1 MIGRKFAG
9 ALLALALLGSAA
21 QADVTPAAGELIY
34 LTEPAGEALFM
45 DAELRSDYFKLA
57 SYLETE
63 QILTFCGP
71 ATIAGVLNSLD
82 IPRPVPIQFHPWSLF
97 TQDSIFTPENQAV
110 KAYPKVENE
119 GLVLPELAQ
128 FFRNLGVSADHRHA
142 DEFSLDEFRTIVRD
156 TLAGADKRL
165 VVNYFRVPLG
175 QIGGGHISPAAAYDE
190 DTDRLLVLDVAKY
203 KYAPVW
209 LKLADLHASMMTVDD
224 SSGKMRGIVVVSR

>member
-1 MIGRKFAG
+1 MIGRKLAV
-9 ALLALALLGSAA
+9 ALLALALFGPAA
-21 QADVTPAAGELIY
+21 RADVAPSTVKLVY

-57 SYLETE
+57 SYVETE

-119 GLVLPELAQ
+119 GLVLEELAQ
-128 FFRNLGVSADHRHA
+128 FFRNLGVSAEYKHA
-142 DEFSLDEFRTIVRD
+142 DDFDLDEFRTIVRE
-156 TLAGADKRL
+156 TLSDPNKRL

-209 LKLADLHASMMTVDD
+209 ITLADLHTSMMTIDS
-224 SSGKMRGIVVVSR
+224 SSGKMRGIVAVSR

>member
-1 MIGRKFAG
+1 MIGRKLAV
-9 ALLALALLGSAA
+9 ALLALVLFGPVAR
-21 QADVTPAAGELIY
+21 ADVAPSTVKLVY

-57 SYLETE
+57 SYVETE

-119 GLVLPELAQ
+119 GLVLEELAQ
-128 FFRNLGVSADHRHA
+128 FFRNLGVSAEYKHA
-142 DEFSLDEFRTIVRD
+142 DGFDLDEFRTIVRE
-156 TLAGADKRL
+156 TLSDPNKRL

-209 LKLADLHASMMTVDD
+209 ITLADLHTSMMTIDS
-224 SSGKMRGIVVVSR
+224 SSGKMRGIVAVSR

>member
-1 MIGRKFAG
+1 MIGRTLRG
-9 ALLALALLGSAA
+9 ALLALALLAPAA
-21 QADVTPAAGELIY
+21 KADVAPSAVELIY

-57 SYLETE
+57 SYVETE

-97 TQDSIFTPENQAV
+97 TQDSIFTPDNQTV

-119 GLVLPELAQ
+119 GLVLAELSQ
-128 FFRNLGVSADHRHA
+128 FFRNLGVSAGHKHA
-142 DEFSLDEFRTIVRD
+142 DEFSVDAFRNIVRD
-156 TLAGADKRL
+156 TLSAPDKRL
-165 VVNYFRVPLG
+165 VINYYRVPLG
-175 QIGGGHISPAAAYDE
+175 QVGGGHISPAAAYDE
-190 DTDRLLVLDVAKY
+190 DTDRVLVLDVAKY

-209 LKLADLHASMMTVDD
+209 IKLTDLHASMLTIDA
-224 SSGKMRGIVVVSR
+224 SSDKMRGIVVVSR